1 MPYNRQLYYYLSF
14 IIIYKLN
21 KGVMFID
28 TTVYYSLYIIIYKLT
43 KGVPTPHLYIYNT
56 ILQSP
61 PSLTTPNF
69 FYILNHYHFPN
80 PITLPTH

>member
-43 KGVPTPHLYIYNT
+43 KGVPIPISTT
-56 ILQSP
+56 ILYHP
-61 PSLTTPNF
+61 PSSSTTPNF
-69 FYILNHYHFPN
+69 SAILN
-80 PITLPTH
+80 L